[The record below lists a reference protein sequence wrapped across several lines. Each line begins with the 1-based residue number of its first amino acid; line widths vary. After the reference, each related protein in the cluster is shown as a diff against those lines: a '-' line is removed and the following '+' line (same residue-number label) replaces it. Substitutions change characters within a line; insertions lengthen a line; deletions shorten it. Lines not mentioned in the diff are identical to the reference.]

1 MPEDS
6 NNEDDKNQLDLSK
19 ERTKEIFEH
28 IPGIGPKT
36 VQKLFDE
43 DYNTVDSLAEAEAE
57 AMAEAVSGI
66 SISKAEEVITEARKL
81 RKVLQRKGSLD
92 LRARARAR
100 RARRKRAQ
108 EPDPETVGM
117 PPAEE
122 LEAEMERTSLVTG
135 LDKEKRELG
144 IDMGPKWL
152 TRFEK
157 ARIVGARALQISMG
171 APILIGANQAPSD
184 LFAIAE
190 TELTSGALPMTVRR
204 TLPTGEHKDIP
215 LTVLLKN
222 TRLD

>member
-1 MPEDS
+1 MPEDPK
-6 NNEDDKNQLDLSK
+6 NDDDKKELDLSK

-81 RKVLQRKGSLD
+81 RKVLRRKGSLD

-100 RARRKRAQ
+100 RARRRRAQ

-135 LDKEKRELG
+135 LDKEKDELG
-144 IDMGPKWL
+144 IHIGPKWL

-171 APILIGANQAPSD
+171 APMLVDTSEAASE

-204 TLPTGEHKDIP
+204 TLPTGEYKDIP
-215 LTVLLKN
+215 LSVLLRN